1 MKKLA
6 ITVGYI
12 ILLFFILPISIAVA
26 QHALP
31 VSTKIPTVP
40 FEPVNGDRV
49 VFLGNSLFENDLQY
63 GYLELA
69 LTTRWPNRNIT
80 FRNIG
85 WTGDTVWG
93 EARSYISPP
102 STYDLLI
109 EQLTK
114 AQPTIVFIAYGA
126 MEALEGEQGLPR
138 FREGLNKLMDKID
151 QLGAKAILLS
161 PIPIMKAGST
171 EDIGKRSAMLELYT
185 SAIAKIANEHSK
197 PFINV
202 YTPLLEKNITT
213 KLSDNGFHLNET
225 GYYYLA
231 SVIEKELG
239 LRTRNETIS
248 IDMSKHAID
257 TTVTMKVLNWGKN
270 DNNLTFTINEPL
282 LPLPLPKQEGE
293 VAEKTRILKI
303 TGLKKG
309 IYILS
314 NPELQVITASA
325 KQWKEGVAIK
335 QGASFNQANQLRD
348 MIIKKNE
355 LYFHQYRPQNK
366 TYILGFRSHEQGRHT
381 KGLEELTIII
391 TWLEGQIAV
400 NRVPKEI
407 TYQLTP
413 VK

>member
-1 MKKLA
+1 MKKID
-6 ITVGYI
+6 ITVGYV
-12 ILLFFILPISIAVA
+12 ILLFLILPITIAAA
-26 QHALP
+26 QPTLP
-31 VSTKIPTVP
+31 VSTQIPTVP
-40 FEPVNGDRV
+40 FELINGDRV

-63 GYLELA
+63 GYLEIA
-69 LTTRWPNRNIT
+69 LTTMWPNRNIT

-93 EARSYISPP
+93 DARSYISPP

-126 MEALEGEQGLPR
+126 IEALEGEQGLPR
-138 FREGLNKLMDKID
+138 FREGLNKLIDKID

-161 PIPIMKAGST
+161 PFPIMEVESRGET
-171 EDIGKRSAMLELYT
+171 QNRNAMLELYT
-185 SAIAKIANEHSK
+185 SAMAKMANERSK

-202 YTPLLEKNITT
+202 YTPLLEKNKTT

-231 SVIEKELG
+231 SAIEKELG
-239 LRTRNETIS
+239 LRTRDKTIS
-248 IDMSKHAID
+248 IDMAKQAID
-257 TTVTMKVLNWGKN
+257 TSVTMRVLKWGKN
-270 DNNLTFTINEPL
+270 DNNLIFTINEPL
-282 LPLPLPKQEGE
+282 LPLPLPRQEE
-293 VAEKTRILKI
+293 QVTEKTHVLKI

-309 IYILS
+309 IYALS
-314 NPELQVITASA
+314 TQESQVVTASA
-325 KQWKEGVAIK
+325 IQWKEGVAIK
-335 QGASFNQANQLRD
+335 QGTLFSQANQLRD
-348 MIIKKNE
+348 LIIKKNE

-381 KGLEELTIII
+381 KGLEELSIII

-407 TYQLTP
+407 TYQLTK